1 MPTSADS
8 RDIDLIIEDIGGHGG
23 GPQPPAGGDG
33 GGDENRRQ
41 PRHRPS
47 PMRYYIGVT
56 LSIVSVL
63 MFFMALSAAFLYH
76 QGAHGN
82 WHPVVIPRLMWYN
95 TIVLL
100 ASSVTL
106 ELARRRLARF
116 DYTGFKVLWLVT
128 TALGV
133 LFLVGQVVAWS
144 ELVAQ
149 GIFLASNPASSYFYV
164 FTGAHALHLVA
175 GVGALLFVAWR
186 NFDRAKVTRL
196 VAAEIVSY
204 FWHFLDALWLFLLAV
219 LYLAK

>member
-1 MPTSADS
+1 MASSAKTP
-8 RDIDLIIEDIGGHGG
+8 DIELIIEDIGGNGG
-23 GPQPPAGGDG
+23 GPRPPAGGDG
-33 GGDENRRQ
+33 GDDENRRH

-56 LSIVSVL
+56 LCVVSVL

-76 QGAHGN
+76 QGYRGN
-82 WHPVVIPRLMWYN
+82 WQPVIIPRLMWYN
-95 TIVLL
+95 TLVLL
-100 ASSVTL
+100 ASSTAL

-116 DYTGFKVLWLVT
+116 DYSGFNTLWLIA

-133 LFLVGQVVAWS
+133 VFLVGQVVAWS
-144 ELVAQ
+144 ELAAQ
-149 GIFLASNPASSYFYV
+149 GVYLASNPASSYFYV

-175 GVGALLFVAWR
+175 GVGALLFVVWR
-186 NFDRAKVTRL
+186 NFDHARVTRT

-204 FWHFLDALWLFLLAV
+204 LWHFLDALWLFLLAV

>member
-1 MPTSADS
+1 MASSAKS
-8 RDIDLIIEDIGGHGG
+8 PDIELIIEDIGGNGG

-33 GGDENRRQ
+33 GGDENRRR
-41 PRHRPS
+41 PKHRPS

-56 LSIVSVL
+56 LCIVSVL

-76 QGAHGN
+76 QGSHGH
-82 WHPVVIPRLMWYN
+82 WQPVIIPRLMWYN
-95 TIVLL
+95 TLVLL
-100 ASSVTL
+100 ASSATL

-116 DYTGFKVLWLVT
+116 DYSGFKALWLLT

-133 LFLVGQVVAWS
+133 AFVIGQVLAWS
-144 ELVAQ
+144 ELVGQ
-149 GIFLASNPASSYFYV
+149 GVYLASNPASSYFYV
-164 FTGAHALHLVA
+164 FTGAHAVHLIA

-186 NFDRAKVTRL
+186 NFDRAKVTRT